1 MMRTDYQR
9 IHLENLR
16 DGFGIDVEPAQHLS
30 GEALDAWLNQAEDE
44 WFLAA
49 MMELASQRVPVP
61 TGPITLPPVG
71 GVL

>member
-30 GEALDAWLNQAEDE
+30 GDALTQWLNDVEDAWCD
-44 WFLAA
+44 AA
-49 MMELASQRVPVP
+49 LKERADSRA
-61 TGPITLPPVG
+61 TTKRGD
-71 GVL
+71 VL